1 MWLRIRCQETPSSC
15 ARGSVLHE
23 QLPGSL
29 VETRH
34 VLFQQKFVRL
44 PAPPASIGFGR
55 QIVER
60 KRKVGEFQESVV
72 IDIHLFLDI
81 LARNGAVAEA
91 GLAQETP
98 ARFVKARYHL
108 L

>member
-1 MWLRIRCQETPSSC
+1 M
-15 ARGSVLHE
+15 
-23 QLPGSL
+23 LPEAVTRKLSL
-29 VETRH
+29 DE
-34 VLFQQKFVRL
+34 
-44 PAPPASIGFGR
+44 
-55 QIVER
+55 
-60 KRKVGEFQESVV
+60 VGEFQESVV

-98 ARFVKARYHL
+98 ARFAKARYHL

>member
-23 QLPGSL
+23 QLPG
-29 VETRH
+29 
-34 VLFQQKFVRL
+34 
-44 PAPPASIGFGR
+44 
-55 QIVER
+55 
-60 KRKVGEFQESVV
+60 KVGEFQESVV